1 MEWQRAL
8 LPENSTVRNAA
19 EVLTRSS
26 LRIVLVID
34 TDRRL
39 KGTVTDGDI
48 RRALIRGIG
57 IDSDIKNVMEKE
69 PVTVLS
75 NRDRP
80 SVVAL
85 MKEKDLLQLPV
96 LDSTG
101 KVIGLETM
109 QELVYGQQRGNPVL
123 LMVGGFG
130 RRLLPLTEQVPK
142 PLLNN

>member
-1 MEWQRAL
+1 
-8 LPENSTVRNAA
+8 
-19 EVLTRSS
+19 

-142 PLLNN
+142 PLLKVGRKPLLESIVEQRFRHLFS